1 MRQQLRNRIN
11 EDSDIKKIKYL
22 TEQQIS
28 ELYQPPTDHQ
38 YVPHFY
44 TTRTGLECRRY
55 FCEVYGPLAKSNLK
69 TGSPNVKYTGAL
81 QRQLDWIAGT
91 TLPDA
96 LTRSHEAMM
105 YYSDHKH

>member
-1 MRQQLRNRIN
+1 MTRSTIN
-11 EDSDIKKIKYL
+11 TDESYIAYL

-38 YVPHFY
+38 YIPHFY

-55 FCEVYGPLAKSNLK
+55 FCEVCGPLAKSNLK